1 MGYFG
6 SHDDQKKKEKKVNVS
21 RAVAI
26 VGYLGSDRWRF
37 DLASF

>member
-6 SHDDQKKKEKKVNVS
+6 SHDDLKKKRKRKNVL
-21 RAVAI
+21 RAIAI

-37 DLASF
+37 NLACF